1 MYQDGLVTEGQF
13 IALDA
18 HNEAVSALT
27 NRAVIAEAKAIALA
41 AQIEGAKSVI
51 IEAMRDGS
59 LDLDDAQSIA
69 NALGITLT
77 RTLAVTIS
85 AEYLVTIEVDA
96 STDADDID
104 DSDFD
109 FTCDYIGEGKL
120 VSVSC
125 PDITIDSVEDDD

>member
-27 NRAVIAEAKAIALA
+27 NRAVIAETKAIALA

-96 STDADDID
+96 SADTPD